1 MMAKTKMRKIGNTRT
16 NSARLW
22 PFSPFRSSPLGRL
35 IVILVHP
42 FRLAC
47 GRAAASD
54 KRARGSRPGGARQPR
69 LSWCRQKPA
78 VAVVYSPEGFR
89 IDLELAGD
97 GAEGAR
103 NRQTQCGQR
112 HDADHRDQSQ
122 KQTVLGQRL
131 PILTLESHHER
142 QNCVIHLREHLVS
155 SFQKIDRLL
164 STLSVQLD
172 ENFSTA
178 VTPYARG
185 KRRFHL

>member
-1 MMAKTKMRKIGNTRT
+1 MMAKTKMRKIGKTRT

-42 FRLAC
+42 FRPAC

-54 KRARGSRPGGARQPR
+54 KRAWGSRPGGARPPKVISFRQQPSAADV
-69 LSWCRQKPA
+69 L
-78 VAVVYSPEGFR
+78 SPEGFG

-103 NRQTQCGQR
+103 NRKTQRGQR
-112 HDADHRDQSQ
+112 DDADHRDQSQ

-131 PILTLESHHER
+131 PILA
-142 QNCVIHLREHLVS
+142 LV
-155 SFQKIDRLL
+155 
-164 STLSVQLD
+164 
-172 ENFSTA
+172 
-178 VTPYARG
+178 ARHQPG
-185 KRRFHL
+185 